1 MRYTAVFYWP
11 DGKAPGIRRG
21 DDWIGGELC
30 EVSFTDSLADLRRL
44 REAAR
49 NYCDEYLR
57 DEIDHPEL
65 CMHEDHRAA
74 VEALWAAVVGA

>member
-49 NYCDEYLR
+49 NYCVDSTGKR
-57 DEIDHPEL
+57 VKDPCH
-65 CMHEDHRAA
+65 A
-74 VEALWAAVVGA
+74 